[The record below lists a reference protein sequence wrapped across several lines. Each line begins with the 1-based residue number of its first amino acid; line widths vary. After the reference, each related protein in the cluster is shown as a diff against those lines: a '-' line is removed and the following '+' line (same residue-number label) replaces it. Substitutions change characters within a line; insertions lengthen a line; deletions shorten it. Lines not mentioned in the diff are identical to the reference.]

1 MGRRSDGVIHLYQL
15 PVFDGLFQK
24 GFPSWEQ
31 EADRSAQESHG
42 LLKISPPF
50 ASCRCLAS
58 QCKYFSFTLLV
69 LCVFPP
75 PSCVLTQCSV
85 KKQAERQWQRA
96 NGGFPPA
103 CMCPFSCEPIYL
115 TIKLFRLNF
124 MYRSKFLLL
133 LQSTLKLEFT
143 YMGCEGFYE
152 MCAE

>member
-50 ASCRCLAS
+50 ASCQCLAS

-75 PSCVLTQCSV
+75 PFLCTNAVLGEETGREAV
-85 KKQAERQWQRA
+85 AENEWW
-96 NGGFPPA
+96 
-103 CMCPFSCEPIYL
+103 FSS
-115 TIKLFRLNF
+115 RL
-124 MYRSKFLLL
+124 YVPFLL
-133 LQSTLKLEFT
+133 
-143 YMGCEGFYE
+143 
-152 MCAE
+152 